1 MTDRDSNCDVS
12 ETSFFHQQMGEVLR
26 GLRALAETIELR
38 DGQMKQLHDIVRA
51 DIANLR
57 QDQRDLDEKLDCVI
71 CVAQHDL
78 ESLKLCAA
86 DDRRSVE
93 ELVKALQALRSPVAD
108 MMAFRSRV
116 GGLVVGLAMLGS
128 ALLWLAAPFY
138 RWLVDHNLPR
148 Q

>member
-1 MTDRDSNCDVS
+1 MTKQDSGCEISQTD
-12 ETSFFHQQMGEVLR
+12 FLHQQMGEVVR
-26 GLRALAETIELR
+26 GLRALAETIDLR
-38 DGQMKQLHDIVRA
+38 DNQVRQLHDIVRA
-51 DIANLR
+51 DIATLR
-57 QDQRDLDEKLDCVI
+57 QDQHDLDEKLDCAI

-78 ESLKLCAA
+78 ESLKLSAA

-93 ELVKALQALRSPVAD
+93 ELVKALQAIRSPVAE
-108 MMAFRSRV
+108 MMLLRSRI
-116 GGLVVGLAMLGS
+116 GGLFIGLAMLGS